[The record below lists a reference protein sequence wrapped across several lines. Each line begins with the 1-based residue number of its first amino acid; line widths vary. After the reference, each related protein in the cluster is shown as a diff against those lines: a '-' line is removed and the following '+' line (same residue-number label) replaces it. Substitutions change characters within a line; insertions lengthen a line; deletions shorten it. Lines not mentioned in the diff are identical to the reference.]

1 MIEVIKSFAVA
12 FGMTARQLL
21 QQQQIPFVDDNKKRQ
36 QQNQKYNSNF
46 GCNCKRQKQWNGNRD
61 YSTVFLRVP
70 MPSMVIWIS
79 SLLWSVKESGGT
91 MPVPVSRKQP

>member
-1 MIEVIKSFAVA
+1 MESHEVFVVV
-12 FGMTARQLL
+12 FGTTVMQLP
-21 QQQQIPFVDDNKKRQ
+21 QQQQIPIRIRSGQALRDDNKKYGIAIER
-36 QQNQKYNSNF
+36 
-46 GCNCKRQKQWNGNRD
+46 RRD
-61 YSTVFLRVP
+61 YSTVFIRVP